1 MAEKTTVSKNK
12 TAAVGKYS
20 YKYTDLAQIHEE
32 MERQGLRY
40 YQYVEPLVVP
50 GVGVIDYIRT
60 VIIDA
65 NTNEE
70 LRNVLGFRIV
80 DANGQNPTQEHGKAI
95 TYDRRYSLLA
105 ALGWATDDDDA
116 AGNIRTRPER
126 KTQNTA
132 RKTPQN
138 AQPEDFVQ
146 CVTPEQ
152 IDDVRK
158 ALAFMGCTEKDVLL
172 KYGIS
177 EINSLSIENYNAFM
191 ESFKKWRKEHE

>member
-1 MAEKTTVSKNK
+1 M
-12 TAAVGKYS
+12 
-20 YKYTDLAQIHEE
+20 
-32 MERQGLRY
+32 
-40 YQYVEPLVVP
+40 
-50 GVGVIDYIRT
+50 
-60 VIIDA
+60 
-65 NTNEE
+65 
-70 LRNVLGFRIV
+70 
-80 DANGQNPTQEHGKAI
+80 
-95 TYDRRYSLLA
+95 

-126 KTQNTA
+126 KTQNRA
-132 RKTPQN
+132 EN
-138 AQPEDFVQ
+138 EAVFVQ

-191 ESFKKWRKEHE
+191 ESFKKWREKNG